1 MFTSAVRTGAGPRL
15 LRTAVFTAVCVVLA
29 GVGHALASGAPV
41 PWWSLSLGFFGLF
54 VLAAPLAGRRRSL
67 PTIATALT
75 VGQLGLHILF
85 GLGQQG
91 SLASGAMGS
100 MGSMRG
106 MSGMNLLG
114 PLTTTG
120 HPAADRSALLA
131 LAGKLVCGAG
141 AAPLSL
147 ARAHH
152 IVTAAGLDPSAA
164 SEAASHRMATA
175 PTCTVMLPTLSMVLG
190 HLLAAL
196 ITGWLLR
203 RGETALLRLSRL
215 SHGVAEGALVRSLR
229 AALALV
235 RALRAGLPGAPARQ
249 PRAGYAPLS
258 APRWRAGQALQHT
271 LIRRGPPPVYVLAA

>member
-1 MFTSAVRTGAGPRL
+1 MFTSAVRAAAGPRL

-41 PWWSLSLGFFGLF
+41 PWWSLTLGFFGLF

-67 PTIATALT
+67 PTIAAALT
-75 VGQLGLHILF
+75 VGQLGLHTLF
-85 GLGQQG
+85 GLSQQ
-91 SLASGAMGS
+91 SSAAMGAMGS
-100 MGSMRG
+100 MGSM
-106 MSGMNLLG
+106 SGMNLLG
-114 PLTTTG
+114 PSAAAG

-141 AAPLSL
+141 SAPLSL

-164 SEAASHRMATA
+164 SAATPHRIAAA

-215 SHGVAEGALVRSLR
+215 SQGVAEGALVRSLR

-249 PRAGYAPLS
+249 PRAGYTPLS
-258 APRWRAGQALQHT
+258 APRSSVGRALQHT
-271 LIRRGPPPVYVLAA
+271 VIRRGPPPVYVLAA